1 VSILALSRTVEGML
15 YGVGARD
22 PLTLVVVA
30 GFLASIALAAAYIP
44 ARRAA
49 RADPMKTLRLE

>member
-1 VSILALSRTVEGML
+1 MALSRTIEGML

-22 PLTLVVVA
+22 TLTLLAVA
-30 GFLASIALAAAYIP
+30 PFLAGIALVAAYIP

-49 RADPMKTLRLE
+49 RADPTATLRLE

>member
-1 VSILALSRTVEGML
+1 ML